1 MTVEHELAT
10 AGLGLSP
17 PVPAASR
24 PGDHAQRSLPV
35 LQTQQARGLLPD
47 DYPGA
52 LRDFQQRYAH
62 PAAEVAT
69 WSQQGGPI
77 TLADVVT
84 NANPTMLIGTSTQ
97 SGAFTEPIV
106 RHMGSTRGSAHHHA
120 AVHPTS
126 NAEAVPE
133 DLIRWTHGR
142 ALVATGSP
150 FPPVNHG
157 GRSHC
162 RR

>member
-1 MTVEHELAT
+1 LTVEHELAT

-52 LRDFQQRYAH
+52 LRDFQQRYVH

-120 AVHPTS
+120 AVQPDLECRGGSRRSDSMDPREGARGHRQPLPTRQ
-126 NAEAVPE
+126 P
-133 DLIRWTHGR
+133 RR
-142 ALVATGSP
+142 A
-150 FPPVNHG
+150 
-157 GRSHC
+157 
-162 RR
+162 